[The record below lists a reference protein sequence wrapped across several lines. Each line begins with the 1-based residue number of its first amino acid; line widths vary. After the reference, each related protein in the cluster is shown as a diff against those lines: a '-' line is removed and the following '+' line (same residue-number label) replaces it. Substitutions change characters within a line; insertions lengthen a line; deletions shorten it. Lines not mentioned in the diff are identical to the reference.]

1 MRGDEYTPKIDT
13 PSGDWEI
20 EWNFVTGSCEYIR
33 GMIKHTGTLYFL
45 PDYRLEKE
53 YKLKLKAANKAAAA
67 AAESAESQGGGPS
80 AVPYTGDSRK
90 KRKTEK
96 QDGTAAAAASAHTAI
111 DADGMR
117 VADLRAELK
126 DRGLDVKG
134 KKAALVQR
142 LKEAIAAADG
152 REAGDGDDAAA
163 AETAKSSRPWEGA
176 LIAAI
181 QNGQSRIKCGTI
193 ECLKWHSDVG
203 GGVGEGLTYEKYAD
217 LYMPFGEELTEF
229 GCFKDTLA
237 AEHGFSGGD
246 HGVGTLDTGTLADSY
261 LSEMGMGST
270 LYIEKV
276 RVAEPFRGLGLG
288 LFMVD
293 HACNFINCHMST
305 TALTPG
311 SLLRGEEQFL
321 QFPDP
326 LEIAFDDAY
335 PGAYWDAYPHLK
347 PYSFGHFDPEKP
359 IPPHVAAEHKR
370 RNQHFIDVRL
380 KLAEYYDLIGLSL
393 MKHKLPDGKENLFC
407 ARWNGYVMPSIR
419 AVLPHL
425 FSE

>member
-80 AVPYTGDSRK
+80 VVPYTGDSRK

-203 GGVGEGLTYEKYAD
+203 GGCG
-217 LYMPFGEELTEF
+217 
-229 GCFKDTLA
+229 
-237 AEHGFSGGD
+237 
-246 HGVGTLDTGTLADSY
+246 
-261 LSEMGMGST
+261 
-270 LYIEKV
+270 
-276 RVAEPFRGLGLG
+276 
-288 LFMVD
+288 
-293 HACNFINCHMST
+293 
-305 TALTPG
+305 
-311 SLLRGEEQFL
+311 
-321 QFPDP
+321 
-326 LEIAFDDAY
+326 
-335 PGAYWDAYPHLK
+335 
-347 PYSFGHFDPEKP
+347 
-359 IPPHVAAEHKR
+359 
-370 RNQHFIDVRL
+370 
-380 KLAEYYDLIGLSL
+380 
-393 MKHKLPDGKENLFC
+393 
-407 ARWNGYVMPSIR
+407 
-419 AVLPHL
+419 
-425 FSE
+425 